1 LPFGFGQIFI
11 EADPRSNAMVITLAG
26 IRGEVILL
34 VFGLF
39 VEMEVARLH
48 LLEASLHW
56 EDSGMFSA
64 SKIDVAG

>member
-11 EADPRSNAMVITLAG
+11 EADPSSNAMVITPAG
-26 IRGEVILL
+26 IRGEVTLL
-34 VFGLF
+34 LFGLF
-39 VEMEVARLH
+39 VEIEVAWLH
-48 LLEASLHW
+48 LLEASLHC